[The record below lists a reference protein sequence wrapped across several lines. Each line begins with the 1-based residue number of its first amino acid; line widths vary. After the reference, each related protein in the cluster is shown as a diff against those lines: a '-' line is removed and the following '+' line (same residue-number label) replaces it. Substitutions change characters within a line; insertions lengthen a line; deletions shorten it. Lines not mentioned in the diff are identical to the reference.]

1 MHFDFTM
8 DAEDILNLWKKLR
21 DYSFINV
28 EGKHFNKINIA
39 YIDFPDSAMLED
51 LIICLTDKDY
61 SDWEWLDEWTF
72 VKEPLSLNDK

>member
-28 EGKHFNKINIA
+28 GNKHFNKINIA
-39 YIDFPDSAMLED
+39 YIDFPDDAMLED